1 MDRLRPDRIEDRV
14 SRVGG
19 QESPVRIANHSW
31 FIALGLWVV
40 ACCFQPANAQNLET
54 KLELRFTTA
63 FAISNWPLSASW
75 NLGAHLE
82 ARYDLNPLRF
92 QLVLDPGVN
101 FSRSVTTDAGLTE
114 LYALYREGQLDVS
127 AGLERLP
134 LEVARLSL
142 PYSLEPVSPLGN
154 RQGRWGAR
162 ISWNPEETR
171 VRLAILEDAGRLIPI
186 LSLRREF
193 SDFELEAHAL
203 YLARWVVGLG
213 GSGTVAGLVVYGESW
228 LFLHPLEARYT
239 LGLSG
244 SLADSLW
251 TLEGGYATT
260 LPILP
265 ANHFL
270 AGQWI
275 IPQGEEARWNLGTY
289 LLLDNPLRVQLSTSY
304 IYAFSNYELNSTLAA
319 QFGPQPWA
327 LVFRLTIRGFM

>member
-1 MDRLRPDRIEDRV
+1 MHRWWFV
-14 SRVGG
+14 
-19 QESPVRIANHSW
+19 VRS
-31 FIALGLWVV
+31 LWLV
-40 ACCFQPANAQNLET
+40 AVCLQPTLAQNLET
-54 KLELRFTTA
+54 RLELRFSTA
-63 FAISNWPLSASW
+63 LAINNTPLTASW
-75 NLGAHLE
+75 SLGAHLE
-82 ARYDLNPLRF
+82 ARYNLSPLRLN
-92 QLVLDPGVN
+92 LVLDPGVS

-134 LEVARLSL
+134 LEAARLSL
-142 PYSLEPVSPLGN
+142 PYSLEPVSPLGT

-162 ISWNPEETR
+162 VSWNPEETR

-193 SDFELEAHAL
+193 GAFELEAHAL
-203 YLARWVVGLG
+203 YPARWVVGLG

-228 LFLHPLEARYT
+228 LFFNPLEARYA

-260 LPILP
+260 LSLLP
-265 ANHFL
+265 ASHFL

-275 IPQGEEARWNLGTY
+275 IPQGEEASWSLGTY
-289 LLLDNPLRVQLSTSY
+289 LLLDHPLRVQVSTSY
-304 IYAFSNYELNSTLAA
+304 IYTLSSYELNSTFAA